1 MRNALLVVLGATS
14 IASAADAGF
23 LGFVAS
29 TRTAGGFTFVD
40 VFCAVSNAS
49 DKFLNVYNANIT
61 TTVASGFYQ
70 SSASGSTGWKPDT
83 VLGVAT
89 RASYDSFMT
98 AGAYQVP
105 PPPTVYAGITT
116 SADPNFTS
124 ASWLGTVAPS
134 AANSV
139 PQNAGWYTNDPFSAE
154 NSAESLSGLVNRV
167 NSGATPADGATPAT
181 VGSAGAQYGIWCAHL
196 VLNTTNAITFG
207 PNGNLQF
214 NASASIKDGVNGTTS
229 QGASNLPA
237 PGALAV
243 LGLAGVRSHRRRR

>member
-29 TRTAGGFTFVD
+29 TRTARGYTFVD

-49 DKFLNVYNANIT
+49 DKFLNVYNANIA
-61 TTVASGFYQ
+61 TTVVGGFYQ
-70 SSASGSTGWKPDT
+70 SSTAGSTGWKPDT
-83 VLGVAT
+83 AAGAAT
-89 RASYDSFMT
+89 RATYDSFMT
-98 AGAYQVP
+98 AGSFRVP
-105 PPPTVYAGITT
+105 PAPTVYAGNTT
-116 SADPNFTS
+116 TADPNFTS
-124 ASWLGTVAPS
+124 ASWLGTVTPS
-134 AANSV
+134 AANGV
-139 PQNAGWYTNDPFSAE
+139 PQNAGWYTNDPFSGE
-154 NSAESLSGLVNRV
+154 NAAESLAGLANRV
-167 NSGATPADGATPAT
+167 DSAATPGYGSTPST

-196 VLNTTNAITFG
+196 VLNTTSAISFG

-214 NASASIKDGVNGTTS
+214 NAAASIKDGVTGATT

-243 LGLAGVRSHRRRR
+243 LALAGVRNGRRRR

>member
-1 MRNALLVVLGATS
+1 
-14 IASAADAGF
+14 
-23 LGFVAS
+23 
-29 TRTAGGFTFVD
+29 
-40 VFCAVSNAS
+40 
-49 DKFLNVYNANIT
+49 
-61 TTVASGFYQ
+61 
-70 SSASGSTGWKPDT
+70 
-83 VLGVAT
+83 
-89 RASYDSFMT
+89 
-98 AGAYQVP
+98 VP
-105 PPPTVYAGITT
+105 PPPTVYAGTTT

-124 ASWLGTVAPS
+124 SSWLGTVAPS

-139 PQNAGWYTNDPFSAE
+139 PQNAGWYTNDPFSAD
-154 NSAESLSGLVNRV
+154 NTAESLSGLVNRV
-167 NSGATPADGATPAT
+167 NSGATPGYTTTPAT
-181 VGSAGAQYGIWCAHL
+181 IGSAGAQYGIWCAHL